1 MRIKLAT
8 LACVLLWLLL
18 SALISMAFLSRAV
31 ISAEQEFDMLGVHL
45 SEQLNQKL
53 LVNQTILDSYAAFT
67 MLDREHASEQEQ
79 LFVRQMAERYPQL
92 VSLERIQRV
101 RQQDLPTWMQ
111 DMQARWGVISSC
123 MPTPSPAKR

>member
-31 ISAEQEFDMLGVHL
+31 ISAEQEFDMLGVRL

-53 LVNQTILDSYAAFT
+53 LVNATILVWCGEVNCTDRKPVGLPGMMWEKVCQASISAIKPLYA
-67 MLDREHASEQEQ
+67 
-79 LFVRQMAERYPQL
+79 
-92 VSLERIQRV
+92 
-101 RQQDLPTWMQ
+101 
-111 DMQARWGVISSC
+111 
-123 MPTPSPAKR
+123 TPR